1 MAEIPAKDVMRDFIM
16 ITERLIGADRQ
27 ETIADRQESISDE
40 PVLPPVSITLV
51 EELRQIVFKLR
62 AFTDLSDDATA
73 YGVETGMQRAAEMI
87 EHIIMRHQTR
97 LTEGGEGDLGG

>member
-1 MAEIPAKDVMRDFIM
+1 MRDFIM

-27 ETIADRQESISDE
+27 EAIPDE
-40 PVLPPVSITLV
+40 PVLPPIAMALM

-62 AFTDLSDDATA
+62 AYTDLSDDATA

-87 EHIIMRHQTR
+87 EHIIVRHQNR
-97 LTEGGEGDLGG
+97 LTESGEGVLGG